1 MSRYLSIINYRTLI
15 TLALSLIVP
24 LVAYQFKVVYNIDLT
39 LMSIAI
45 IFPLVFTIRGA
56 FRRREK
62 ALEHLSL
69 FRAGL
74 KTIDN
79 LIQFSPK
86 ISDADKL
93 EGQEKINALNNAL
106 YNHLTT
112 KNEDPAAF
120 DIEYENFL
128 SYIRAKNETITGG
141 TREKIF
147 RFLKDVLDSADNLIA
162 IH

>member
-15 TLALSLIVP
+15 TLILSLVVP
-24 LVAYQFKVVYNIDLT
+24 FAAYQFEVVYNIDLT

-74 KTIDN
+74 KTIEN
-79 LIQFSPK
+79 LIYFSQK
-86 ISDADKL
+86 ISDAINSKL
-93 EGQEKINALNNAL
+93 KKKFMP
-106 YNHLTT
+106 LTM
-112 KNEDPAAF
+112 P
-120 DIEYENFL
+120 Y
-128 SYIRAKNETITGG
+128 TI
-141 TREKIF
+141 I
-147 RFLKDVLDSADNLIA
+147 
-162 IH
+162 